1 MVKWIL
7 QNKGK
12 AFWMLLCILAIA
24 SVKGRPDLKFFLF
37 GWAVCI
43 PFVLCYCEKRGI
55 PKKWLWSLSNLF
67 FPWIALFV
75 FLLYTGLRELRTSNK
90 E

>member
-37 GWAVCI
+37 SWAVCI
-43 PFVLCYCEKRGI
+43 PFVLHYCEQRGI
-55 PKKWLWSLSNLF
+55 SYKWCWALGNLF
-67 FPWIALFV
+67 FPWIALLV
-75 FLLYTGLRELRTSNK
+75 FMFYTALRELRTSNK